1 MKKLLVGALIGTCL
15 FSANAQHRP
24 YPHHHSHHGHNH
36 WSWLVPAVIGG
47 AVVYGVTRQPDPV
60 PPIVVQQQLPPAPL
74 GYHYIQALDPAC
86 NCYKYVLVPN

>member
-1 MKKLLVGALIGTCL
+1 MKKLLAGLLLGTLL

-36 WSWLVPAVIGG
+36 WSWLFPAVIGG
-47 AVVYGVTRQPDPV
+47 AVVYGVTRQPDP
-60 PPIVVQQQLPPAPL
+60 PPPVIVQQTLPPAPV
-74 GYHYIQALDPAC
+74 GYRYINAIDPAC